1 MRIPSGGRPVKDVGE
16 FQLIDSL
23 AEAVAGPGQD
33 RLKLGIGDDT
43 AVWTPRLGRDLVAT
57 TDMLVE
63 NVHFRLDW
71 TDWRSLGHKALAV
84 NLSDVAAMGAVPRV
98 ALVSLGLRGSER
110 DREIIELYQGM
121 QGLAHQ
127 CGVSIA
133 GGDISSTTVLTIA
146 VTVIGEGPSGGRPV
160 MTRSAARPG
169 DLLAVTGPVGLAA
182 AGLRVVE
189 QGLNV
194 LDGSP
199 AMREALMQ
207 PFPRIAQ
214 GRIMARAGVRT
225 AMDLSDGLLGDLP
238 KICRMSGVSAVINLP
253 LLPVPAAVK
262 WAFTDW
268 TDLALRG
275 GEDYELLFSCPPVV
289 FKRVRY
295 HFRRFRLREPIRIGE
310 ITEPGER
317 GPVVRLRDAAGRLR
331 DIEPG
336 GFSHFGADGS

>member
-1 MRIPSGGRPVKDVGE
+1 
-16 FQLIDSL
+16 
-23 AEAVAGPGQD
+23 
-33 RLKLGIGDDT
+33 
-43 AVWTPRLGRDLVAT
+43 
-57 TDMLVE
+57 MLVE

-71 TDWRSLGHKALAV
+71 TDWRNLGHKALAV
-84 NLSDVAAMGAVPRV
+84 NLSDIAAMGAVPHI

-121 QGLAHQ
+121 QGLAHE

-133 GGDISSTTVLTIA
+133 GGDISASAVLTIA
-146 VTVIGEGPSGGRPV
+146 ITVIGESPGGGRPV

-169 DLLAVTGPVGLAA
+169 DVLAVTGPIGLAA

-199 AMREALMQ
+199 AMREAFTRPQ
-207 PFPRIAQ
+207 PQIAQ
-214 GRIMARAGVRT
+214 GRIMACAGVRA

-238 KICRMSGVSAVINLP
+238 KLCRMSDVSAVVDLP
-253 LLPVPAAVK
+253 LLPVPASVR

-275 GEDYELLFSCPPVV
+275 GEDYELLLACPPVV
-289 FKRVRY
+289 FERVCR
-295 HFRRFRLREPIRIGE
+295 HFRRFRLREPVRIGE
-310 ITEPGER
+310 ITEPGEH
-317 GPVVRLRDAAGRLR
+317 GPIVRLRDAAGQQR

-336 GFSHFGADGS
+336 GFSHFGENGS

>member
-16 FQLIDSL
+16 FGLIDAL
-23 AEAVAGPGQD
+23 AAAVAGSGHD
-33 RLKLGIGDDT
+33 RLKHGIGDDA
-43 AVWTPRLGRDLVAT
+43 AVWTPRPGRDLVVT

-71 TDWRSLGHKALAV
+71 TDWRSLGHKSLAA
-84 NLSDVAAMGAVPRV
+84 NLSDIAAMGAIPRV

-121 QGLAHQ
+121 QGLAHP

-133 GGDISSTTVLTIA
+133 GGDISSSAVLTIA
-146 VTVIGEGPSGGRPV
+146 ITVIGEGPSGCRPV

-194 LDGSP
+194 LDGNP
-199 AMREALMQ
+199 AMREAFTR
-207 PFPRIAQ
+207 PHPRIVQ
-214 GRIMARAGVRT
+214 GRIMARTGVRA

-238 KICRMSGVSAVINLP
+238 KICRMSGVSAVIDLP
-253 LLPVPAAVK
+253 LLPVPTAVK

-275 GEDYELLFSCPPVV
+275 GEDYELLFACPPPV
-289 FKRVRY
+289 FERVGCR
-295 HFRRFRLREPIRIGE
+295 FRRFRLREPIRIGE

-317 GPVVRLRDAAGRLR
+317 GPVVRLRDAAGTLR
-331 DIEPG
+331 DVEPG
-336 GFSHFGADGS
+336 GFSHFGKA